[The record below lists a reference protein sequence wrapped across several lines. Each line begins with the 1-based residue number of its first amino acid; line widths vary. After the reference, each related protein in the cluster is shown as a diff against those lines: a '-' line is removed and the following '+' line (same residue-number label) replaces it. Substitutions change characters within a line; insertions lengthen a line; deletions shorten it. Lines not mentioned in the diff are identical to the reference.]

1 MEVEE
6 IVYEG
11 VILSVFYTNIP
22 EDEADLSVGY
32 LGKDAYKV
40 VEKVLVNGVDIT
52 ALLEQH
58 LETIEEKLNE

>member
-1 MEVEE
+1 MEVVE

-11 VILSVFYTNIP
+11 VNLSVFYTNIP
-22 EDEADLSVGY
+22 EDKADLSVGY

-40 VEKVLVNGVDIT
+40 VEKVLVGGVDIT

-58 LETIEEKLNE
+58 LDTIEDIINK

>member
-32 LGKDAYKV
+32 LGKYAYRV
-40 VEKVLVNGVDIT
+40 VEKVLVGGIDIT
-52 ALLEQH
+52 TLLEQH
-58 LETIEEKLNE
+58 LDTIENILNK